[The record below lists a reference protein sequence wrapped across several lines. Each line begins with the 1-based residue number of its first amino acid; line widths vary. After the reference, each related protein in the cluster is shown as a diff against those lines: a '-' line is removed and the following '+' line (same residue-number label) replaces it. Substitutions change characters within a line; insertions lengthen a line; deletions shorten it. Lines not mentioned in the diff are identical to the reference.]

1 MSHQVHLEGV
11 DKNIFDELR
20 MCVWVAVASNGRQGA
35 GRPVQPAAGSGVF
48 RQLLAHHGSNGKEGE
63 EEEWKAGDLWLHGP
77 SSKPRSSRKIL
88 TQCSLTHIHITQG
101 SIPTAHHAQ
110 QIGESDQNQWSVF
123 FFSDEGMASRQH
135 SLPSRHVSH
144 RLRASSGSSPSPS
157 ATLHTTRKQSTLNSR
172 TVHQCPLR
180 KVFCSFPE
188 LSSFFP
194 LVRLHFPRN

>member
-123 FFSDEGMASRQH
+123 FFLRRRNGEPATFITFPPREPPPPRLLRV
-135 SLPSRHVSH
+135 LP
-144 RLRASSGSSPSPS
+144 LAFGNL
-157 ATLHTTRKQSTLNSR
+157 TY
-172 TVHQCPLR
+172 HQ
-180 KVFCSFPE
+180 KAV
-188 LSSFFP
+188 
-194 LVRLHFPRN
+194 NTQQ